1 MVCEENQ
8 GLESGYLLRWLNGSS
23 GGHWK
28 DNRISRSKQVY
39 FQVPKESE
47 IESEDERRLSER
59 KGMDYIRVWS
69 SGGGTLI

>member
-23 GGHWK
+23 GGHLK

-47 IESEDERRLSER
+47 FDGEDRTST
-59 KGMDYIRVWS
+59 D
-69 SGGGTLI
+69 